1 MRRLRIGGPGLLSS
15 ARYLINKISFKYKF
29 QANQTIYGAIGNNGF
44 DEGLWEEN
52 YTFVIEEQIKKAG
65 NPGQETLL
73 GDDYFAGEAKDYCRD
88 AGMDY
93 NPEDFVSAMQDG
105 LRDDR
110 YNAISVI
117 IDECAEE
124 LIEAWDYAF
133 SNDGIGE
140 KLFGSISGGGQ
151 GVFGSFQNAAAMWQ
165 ARTVS
170 KYGGLGTPAH
180 QAAKRKVITKFLRQN
195 PNGRPRNDVSWALSQ
210 NAFQN
215 RYRP

>member
-15 ARYLINKISFKYKF
+15 ARYLINRVSFKYKF
-29 QANQTIYGAIGNNGF
+29 QANQRIYGSVDNNGF

-52 YTFVIEEQIKKAG
+52 YSYVIEEQVKKAG
-65 NPGQETLL
+65 NAGQETLL

-93 NPEDFVSAMQDG
+93 DPEDFVSAMQDG
-105 LRDDR
+105 LGDDY

-151 GVFGSFQNAAAMWQ
+151 GVFGSFSNAAAAWQ
-165 ARTVS
+165 AGAIR

-180 QAAKRKVITKFLRQN
+180 IAAKRKTISTFLKQN
-195 PNGRPRNDVSWALSQ
+195 PKGLPRTDISYARAEAYFKSGGR
-210 NAFQN
+210 
-215 RYRP
+215 